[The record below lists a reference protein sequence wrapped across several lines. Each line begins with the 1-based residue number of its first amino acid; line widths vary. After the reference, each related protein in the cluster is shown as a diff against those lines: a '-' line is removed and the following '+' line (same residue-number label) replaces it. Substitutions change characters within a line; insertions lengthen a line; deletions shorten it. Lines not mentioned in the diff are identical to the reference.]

1 MKRARALKQPI
12 LMVHGGFSGAWTFD
26 LFRLP
31 FEAAGHAVTA
41 IDLPGHAPGDSR
53 GAVAGQ
59 SLTDYVKAVGE
70 AIKAQPAP
78 PVLLGHSMGGLV
90 AQLAAARTSL
100 PGLILLAPSP
110 PWGVAATSPEEL
122 LCAFGAAGLGMTSP
136 VIEPQ
141 VGPLS
146 RWMLN
151 DLAPAD
157 RKAVESR
164 LQSESGRAL
173 METLAWGLDPFASS
187 LVPRG
192 GVRTQVLAFA
202 GERDALHPPATVR
215 AIVERLGG
223 ELRVVPSAGH
233 WLPQVPGW
241 DRLAAECIDWIAAL
255 EARAAA

>member
-1 MKRARALKQPI
+1 MRRARTPKPPI

-26 LFRLP
+26 LFRQP
-31 FEAAGHAVTA
+31 FEAAGHAVSA
-41 IDLPGHAPGDSR
+41 IDLPGHAPGVSR

-59 SLTDYVKAVGE
+59 SLTDYVRALGE
-70 AIKAQPAP
+70 AIAVQPAP

-90 AQLAAARTSL
+90 AQLAAVRTPL

-122 LCAFGAAGLGMTSP
+122 MCAFGAAGLGMTSP

-146 RWMLN
+146 RWMLG
-151 DLAPAD
+151 DLAPVD
-157 RKAVESR
+157 RKAVEAR

-173 METLAWGLDPFASS
+173 METLAWGLDPFATS

-192 GVRTQVLAFA
+192 GVRAPVLAFA
-202 GERDALHPPATVR
+202 GERDPLHPPATVR
-215 AIVERLGG
+215 AVVERIGG
-223 ELRVVPSAGH
+223 ELRVVPGAGH
-233 WLPQVPGW
+233 WLPRIPTWEG
-241 DRLAAECIDWIAAL
+241 LAAESIDWIAAL
-255 EARAAA
+255 ETRPAA